1 MMIELQDLKTKAE
14 AAGTNLTELCR
25 RAGVARST
33 PQRWFAEDSNGPN
46 LKTLNKLRDALRD
59 VVSERREAMEKAGL

>member
-1 MMIELQDLKTKAE
+1 MMTELNDLKTKAE

-33 PQRWFAEDSNGPN
+33 PQRWFADDAAGPN
-46 LKTLNKLRDALRD
+46 LKTLNKMRDALAAFVR
-59 VVSERREAMEKAGL
+59 ERREKMQAAGL